1 MGEALLPRHA
11 PSHHRGRAPAL
22 FSRIAG
28 FVASRTNAR
37 RGSPQRKP
45 ARAGAPVGTGPARAH
60 GLSFVHEEENVLRS
74 QTFDKGLKNRRE
86 VLGAEY
92 VDNAIAAADDFSR
105 PLQELVTEYC
115 WGAVWDRPG
124 LDRKTRSI
132 INLAMLTALN
142 RPHELKLHIKG
153 ALNNGLSKAEIS
165 EVLLQTAIYCGVP
178 AAVDSF
184 RSAREVFAQ
193 LEPVKT

>member
-1 MGEALLPRHA
+1 MPNKTYE
-11 PSHHRGRAPAL
+11 
-22 FSRIAG
+22 
-28 FVASRTNAR
+28 
-37 RGSPQRKP
+37 
-45 ARAGAPVGTGPARAH
+45 
-60 GLSFVHEEENVLRS
+60 
-74 QTFDKGLKNRRE
+74 KGLKNRRE

-92 VDNAIAAADDFSR
+92 VDNAIASADDFSR
-105 PLQELVTEYC
+105 SLQELVTEYC

-153 ALNNGLSKAEIS
+153 ALNNGLSKAEIG
-165 EVLLQTAIYCGVP
+165 EVLLQTAVYCGVP

-193 LEPVKT
+193 LEPVKK